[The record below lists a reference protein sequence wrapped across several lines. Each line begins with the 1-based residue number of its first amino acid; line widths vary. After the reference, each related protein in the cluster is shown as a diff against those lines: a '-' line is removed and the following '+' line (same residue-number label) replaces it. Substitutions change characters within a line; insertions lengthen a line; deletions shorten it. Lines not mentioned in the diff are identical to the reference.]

1 MIHVTCRLTAKNR
14 DQFRNTTLGSRV
26 WATFTFLPAA
36 CIEENWCRRDA
47 GPIDYAD
54 SVGRRHTA
62 YVSVT
67 RDGSVWL
74 RFQSAE
80 SGDDSSAD
88 WTYVDED
95 VQPLQLSVLEPSVIA
110 LLDTLN
116 YTEFCALTDLQ
127 VRLL

>member
-1 MIHVTCRLTAKNR
+1 
-14 DQFRNTTLGSRV
+14 
-26 WATFTFLPAA
+26 
-36 CIEENWCRRDA
+36 
-47 GPIDYAD
+47 
-54 SVGRRHTA
+54 
-62 YVSVT
+62 VSVT